1 MVSPGAQNRLFGCW
15 HTIVFFILATTVL
28 SSLGQA
34 IQNLP
39 ASILH
44 RADGLRIR
52 DENRVALRI
61 MPLGAS
67 ITAGYRSTDGN
78 GYRNYLWEQLRYE
91 GWEVD
96 MVGSLRSGDMQD
108 NENEGHYGYRV
119 DQIAEVVKK
128 SYHFQPNLILINAGT
143 NDALQNHNI
152 DTIGDRMNGLLTQ
165 LFDAV
170 PGTTIIWST
179 LLQNT
184 RQPINV
190 ETINKQYRK
199 LAAQRRADGDRV
211 VLAEMSQFIKF
222 DQLKDGTHPLDFG
235 YKEMASV
242 WWAAIETAQQ
252 AGMFQKPNNADF
264 LKASNTTSKQAL
276 NANVSDPDLPYYSAV
291 PQPVSN
297 RGLQAFRD
305 YWHVLLL
312 ALTLQ
317 LVIRHV

>member
-1 MVSPGAQNRLFGCW
+1 L
-15 HTIVFFILATTVL
+15 
-28 SSLGQA
+28 SLGQT
-34 IQNLP
+34 IQDETWT
-39 ASILH
+39 SH
-44 RADGLRIR
+44 QTDGLQIR
-52 DENRVALRI
+52 DGNRVALRI

-78 GYRNYLWEQLRYE
+78 GYRKYLWEQLRYE

-143 NDALQNHNI
+143 NDALQNYNI
-152 DTIGDRMNGLLTQ
+152 DSIGDRMNGLLTQ
-165 LFDAV
+165 LFDAI
-170 PGTTIIWST
+170 PGTTIILST

-190 ETINKQYRK
+190 ETVNSEYRK

-222 DQLKDGTHPLDFG
+222 DQLKDGTHPIDLG

-252 AGMFQKPNNADF
+252 AGFLQKPNGVGS
-264 LKASNTTSKQAL
+264 LTASNATSKQAV

-291 PQPVSN
+291 PQSVSN
-297 RGLQAFRD
+297 RGLQAFRE

-312 ALTLQ
+312 AVVLQ

>member
-1 MVSPGAQNRLFGCW
+1 MGPSSARNRVIGCW
-15 HTIVFFILATTVL
+15 HTIVFLILTTSAL
-28 SSLGQA
+28 LSLGQT
-34 IQNLP
+34 IQDEP
-39 ASILH
+39 WTSH
-44 RADGLRIR
+44 GTDGLQVR
-52 DENRVALRI
+52 DGNRVALRI

-78 GYRNYLWEQLRYE
+78 GYRKYLWEQLRYE

-143 NDALQNHNI
+143 NDALQNYNI
-152 DTIGDRMNGLLTQ
+152 DSVGDRMNGLLTQ
-165 LFDAV
+165 LFDAI
-170 PGTTIIWST
+170 PGTTIILST

-190 ETINKQYRK
+190 ETINTEYRK

-222 DQLKDGTHPLDFG
+222 DQLKDGTHPIDLG

-252 AGMFQKPNNADF
+252 AGFLQKPNGAGF
-264 LKASNTTSKQAL
+264 LTASNATSKQAV

-297 RGLQAFRD
+297 RGLQAFRE

-312 ALTLQ
+312 VVSLQ

>member
-1 MVSPGAQNRLFGCW
+1 MGPSSARNRVLGCW
-15 HTIVFFILATTVL
+15 HTIVFLILTTSVL
-28 SSLGQA
+28 LSLGQT
-34 IQNLP
+34 IQDEP
-39 ASILH
+39 STSH
-44 RADGLRIR
+44 GTDGLQVR
-52 DENRVALRI
+52 DGNRVALRI

-78 GYRNYLWEQLRYE
+78 GYRKYLWEQLRYE

-143 NDALQNHNI
+143 NDALQNYNI
-152 DTIGDRMNGLLTQ
+152 DSVGDRMNGLLTQ
-165 LFDAV
+165 LFDAI
-170 PGTTIIWST
+170 PGTTIILST

-190 ETINKQYRK
+190 ETVNREYRK

-222 DQLKDGTHPLDFG
+222 DQLKDGTHPIDLG

-252 AGMFQKPNNADF
+252 AGFLQKPNGAGF
-264 LKASNTTSKQAL
+264 LTASNATSKQAL

-297 RGLQAFRD
+297 LGLQAFRE
-305 YWHVLLL
+305 YWHVLFLVVS
-312 ALTLQ
+312 LQ